1 MTTRTRH
8 LSLMSLAV
16 MAMAITA
23 CGTTPQVADA
33 PAPMTGSAGN
43 KLVTLRVGPGV
54 SSAGLKASLP
64 GAQVLVLDHATS
76 RAVVTVP
83 ATTARTLASSS
94 LSAQRLGQLDAGV
107 LAVEDDSLMKVL
119 DAEDPEAGALGLTS
133 WAGGLTTWAGGLTT
147 WAGGALSWA
156 GGTSFLNSAD
166 LASASAYWNTLGIFD
181 AQRRIPEL
189 GDGVRVAVLD
199 TGIDLNH
206 PLLRDRVDTMNDWDF
221 VAGDATPQEE
231 NPVGALKYGHGTA
244 VAGVILQIAPKASI
258 QAYRVLNPNG
268 AGRIS
273 LVTSAVNKAVVNG
286 AQIINMS
293 LGSTTSS
300 IALNTA
306 LAAALAKGVLIVNSS
321 GNAGTQGIVYPGAA
335 LGTVQFPLNSGLMSV
350 GSVDLTLKKSKF
362 SQYARNMTLTAP
374 GELVLTTFPDSR
386 LVKASGT
393 SFAAPAVTGALA
405 LAMSAGASSSA
416 LTSAVQSS
424 ATPNLDATYNTE
436 LGAGTLNVSGL
447 AAKFR

>member
-1 MTTRTRH
+1 MTTRTRP

-23 CGTTPQVADA
+23 CGTTPQVADT
-33 PAPMTGSAGN
+33 PVPVGAGAGD

-54 SSAGLKASLP
+54 SSAGLTSTLP

-76 RAVVTVP
+76 RAVVAVP
-83 ATTARTLASSS
+83 AATARTLSSSS
-94 LSAQRLGQLDAGV
+94 LKTQGLGQLDAGV
-107 LAVEDDSLMKVL
+107 LAVEDDAVMKVL
-119 DAEDPEAGALGLTS
+119 NAEDPEAEALGLTT

-147 WAGGALSWA
+147 WAGGALTWA
-156 GGTSFLNSAD
+156 GGASFLNSAD
-166 LASASAYWNTLGIFD
+166 LASASAYWNALGIAD
-181 AQRRIPEL
+181 GQRRIPEL
-189 GDGVRVAVLD
+189 GAGVRVAVLD

-206 PLLRDRVDTMNDWDF
+206 PLLRDRVDTVNDWDF

-231 NPVGALKYGHGTA
+231 NPTGAMKYGHGTA
-244 VAGVILQIAPKASI
+244 VAGVILQIAP
-258 QAYRVLNPNG
+258 QATLQSYRVLNPMG

-273 LVTSAVNKAVVNG
+273 VVTSAVNKAVANG

-293 LGSTTSS
+293 LGATSNS
-300 IALNTA
+300 VALNTA
-306 LAAALAKGVLIVNSS
+306 IAAALAKGVLVVNSS

-335 LGTVQFPLNSGLMSV
+335 LGTTQLPLNSGLIAV
-350 GSVDLTLKKSKF
+350 GSVDLTLKKSAF
-362 SQYARNMTLTAP
+362 SQYAKNITMTAP

-405 LAMSAGASSSA
+405 LAMSAGVTSSVVA
-416 LTSAVQSS
+416 SAVQTS
-424 ATPNLDATYNTE
+424 ARPNLDTIYNPE
-436 LGAGTLNVSGL
+436 LGAGTLNVSAL